1 MKAVFFDMDGVL
13 IDSETYSHE
22 VIEEFLRLDHSPIP
36 PERFYLL
43 IGSHKSLNTWDQ
55 ILEGIELNEPVEEFK
70 KRMHAYTAP
79 RRWHFDF
86 ASRIFPE
93 VKEVIKTLKENG
105 VFLAVASSSNLEY
118 VRNVL
123 DSQDLTQ
130 YFDLI
135 VSSDDFT
142 KSKPDPEIYLHCL
155 EHSGH
160 KKEDCLIV
168 EDSPIGIEAARRAG
182 IKVAAR
188 REHHFGLDQSQADLH
203 IDDLTALL
211 KMLDD

>member
-22 VIEEFLRLDHSPIP
+22 VIEEFLRLDHCPIP

-55 ILEGIELNEPVEEFK
+55 IVEGYDLKEPVEEFK
-70 KRMHAYTAP
+70 KRMSAYTSP

-93 VKEVIKTLKENG
+93 VKDVVKTLKEKG

-118 VRNVL
+118 VKNVL
-123 DSQDLTQ
+123 DSQDLAQ
-130 YFDLI
+130 YFDCI
-135 VSSDDFT
+135 VTCDDFT
-142 KSKPDPEIYLHCL
+142 HSKPDPEIYLYCL
-155 EHSGH
+155 KQSGLS
-160 KKEDCLIV
+160 KEDCMIV
-168 EDSPIGIEAARRAG
+168 EDSPLGIEAGKRAG

-188 REHHFGLDQSQADLH
+188 TEHHFGLDQSQADLH
-203 IDDLTALL
+203 IDDLTALYQF
-211 KMLDD
+211 LD

>member
-1 MKAVFFDMDGVL
+1 MKAVFFDCDGVL
-13 IDSETYSHE
+13 IDSETYSQE
-22 VIEEFLRLDHSPIP
+22 VIEEFLRLDNSPIP

-55 ILEGIELNEPVEEFK
+55 IVEGIELNEPVEEFK
-70 KRMHAYTAP
+70 KRMHAYTSK

-93 VKEVIKTLKENG
+93 VKEVVKTLKEKG
-105 VFLAVASSSNLEY
+105 VYLAVASSSNIEY
-118 VRNVL
+118 VKNIL
-123 DSQDLTQ
+123 DTQDLTQ

-135 VSSDDFT
+135 VTCDDFT

-155 EHSGH
+155 KQSGY
-160 KKEDCLIV
+160 KKEECMIV
-168 EDSPIGIEAARRAG
+168 EDSPIGIEAAKRAG

-188 REHHFGLDQSQADLH
+188 KEYHFGLDQSQADYW
-203 IDDLTALL
+203 IDSL
-211 KMLDD
+211 KELYSFLD